1 MSLFSG
7 FKLAFN
13 SLLQLGPSQ
22 MGLYSLYQFGLRT
35 EHYQRM
41 LTSSLKKLEKFSSG
55 IPIKLQPCLSDLP
68 DRNVLLNKIGV
79 QVDQLY
85 EEADEIVKGYV
96 RLFGGQS
103 IPLELTLPEPLAY
116 WTKYELKNR
125 MIHDQDIK
133 FIWEPGRFGWAY
145 KLAMAY
151 YLSKNEQY
159 AETFWRYTEQFFSSN
174 PPYQGPHW
182 MSGQEVAIR
191 LVALAFVTLIFTQSE
206 HTTAERQEY
215 IAKIIAIH
223 AERILPTLIYARSQ
237 NNNHLITEALGL
249 YTASAMLPDHPFA
262 IKWYRLGWHWLK
274 RAFQQQISTDGTY
287 TQHSTNY
294 HRLMLQAALWAHAV
308 HEHSFKNE
316 PIPKDYSA
324 HLESAT
330 HWLWKLV
337 DPQTGRVPNLGH
349 NDGAYI
355 LPLTVCPYHDYRPI
369 IYAAA
374 RTFLQKSLT
383 PSGPWD
389 DMTTWLC
396 LPVLQSQMETDL
408 NFWHQA
414 PQQQLKT
421 QSPYLLINQKN
432 DSWATLRVGKFT
444 SRPAHADQLHLDLW
458 WRGHNLAHDPGTYLY
473 NASPPWDNSLTNAL
487 VHNTV
492 VVDDREFMQHAGRFL
507 YLDWAQARVR
517 EYQSYPDGGYESI
530 TADHKGYRKIH
541 VTHTRK
547 VTILPDGQ
555 WEVIDHLE
563 GPPNSIHTTRLHWLL
578 PDWDY
583 EINGPSNKEDSI
595 DYEIQIKSPDGWVC
609 LKMMAP
615 LKPESMYPQPVQN
628 FQLIRAGKLLVGSGS
643 VLPISGWASPTYGEK
658 IPALAC
664 ILYIT
669 HPLPIE
675 FKSEWI
681 FPCEG

>member
-1 MSLFSG
+1 
-7 FKLAFN
+7 
-13 SLLQLGPSQ
+13 
-22 MGLYSLYQFGLRT
+22 MGLYALYQLGLRT
-35 EHYQRM
+35 GHYQRV
-41 LTSSLKKLEKFSSG
+41 LTTSRKKLEKFSSN
-55 IPIKLQPCLSDLP
+55 IPILTQPCLADLP
-68 DRNVLLNKIGV
+68 DRNIFLEKIGV
-79 QVDQLY
+79 HADQLY
-85 EEADEIVKGYV
+85 EEADEIVRGYV

-103 IPLELTLPEPLAY
+103 IPLKLTVPGPLMI
-116 WTKYELKNR
+116 WTKYELKNHP
-125 MIHDQDIK
+125 ILDQDIK
-133 FIWEPGRFGWAY
+133 FIWEPARFGWAC

-159 AETFWRYTEQFFSSN
+159 AETFWSYTEQFISSN
-174 PPYQGPHW
+174 PPYLGPHW
-182 MSGQEVAIR
+182 VSGQEVAIR
-191 LVALAFVTLIFTQSE
+191 LVALAFVTQIFTQSA
-206 HTTAERQEY
+206 HTTAERQES
-215 IAKIIAIH
+215 IAKIIATH

-249 YTASAMLPDHPFA
+249 YTASAMLPDHPYA
-262 IKWYRLGWHWLK
+262 IKWYRLGWRWLK
-274 RAFQQQISTDGTY
+274 RAFQVQISTDGSY

-308 HEHSFKNE
+308 HEHSFKND
-316 PIPKDYSA
+316 PIPKDYLA
-324 HLESAT
+324 CLESAT
-330 HWLWKLV
+330 HWLWKMV

-369 IYAAA
+369 IHAAV

-414 PQQQLKT
+414 PQQQQLKT
-421 QSPYLLINQKN
+421 HSPYLLINQKN

-492 VVDDREFMQHAGRFL
+492 VLDNQEFMQHAGRFL
-507 YLDWAQARVR
+507 YLDWAQAGVR
-517 EYQSYPDGGYESI
+517 EYQSSSEGGPEGGYESI
-530 TADHKGYRKIH
+530 IADHNGYRKFN
-541 VTHTRK
+541 VTHSRK
-547 VTILPDGQ
+547 VTTMPDGH
-555 WEVIDHLE
+555 WEVIDHLD
-563 GPPNSIHTTRLHWLL
+563 GSSNNIHTIRLHWLL

-583 EINGPSNKEDSI
+583 EINEPSNEGDRF
-595 DYEIQIKSPDGWVC
+595 DYEIKIKSPNGWVC

-615 LKPESMYPQPVQN
+615 LNIGSTFPKPIQN

-664 ILYIT
+664 ILYMT